1 MDAFLKMLIGILC
14 FLIIFQLIYSYI
26 TFSSF
31 SCPDCP
37 DCPEI
42 TDNQL
47 IIPSNEYTINY
58 IKKHFLD
65 FDDDI
70 KSIDFLKTNILFA
83 DNYIVNFEQD
93 AESIMTKIREEVD
106 NKENIFNNKNMKYI
120 QSSDEDK
127 INKFNKQYNI
137 NEYPTPLVYFEGS
150 KLLFGYLNS
159 INNWKILIDIGK
171 YQ

>member
-1 MDAFLKMLIGILC
+1 MDTFLKLLIGILC

-37 DCPEI
+37 ECPEI
-42 TDNQL
+42 TDNEL

-58 IKKHFLD
+58 IKKKYLD
-65 FDDDI
+65 IDDDI

-106 NKENIFNNKNMKYI
+106 NKDNIFNNKNIKYI

-127 INKFNKQYNI
+127 KSKFNKQYNI

>member
-1 MDAFLKMLIGILC
+1 MDSFLKVLIGILC
-14 FLIIFQLIYSYI
+14 FLIIIQLIYSYL

-37 DCPEI
+37 ECPENI
-42 TDNQL
+42 ENELT
-47 IIPSNEYTINY
+47 IPSNEYTINY
-58 IKKHFLD
+58 LNKHFLD
-65 FDDDI
+65 IDDDI
-70 KSIDFLKTNILFA
+70 KSIDFLKSNVLFA

-93 AESIMTKIREEVD
+93 AESVMTKIREEVD
-106 NKENIFNNKNMKYI
+106 NKDKIFNNKNLKYV

-127 INKFNKQYNI
+127 KNKFNKQYNI
-137 NEYPTPLVYFEGS
+137 NEYPSPLIYFEGS
-150 KLLFGYLNS
+150 KLLFGYLKS

>member
-1 MDAFLKMLIGILC
+1 MDTFLKLLIGILC

-42 TDNQL
+42 TDNEL

-58 IKKHFLD
+58 IKKKYLD
-65 FDDDI
+65 IDDDI

-93 AESIMTKIREEVD
+93 AELIMTKIREEVD
-106 NKENIFNNKNMKYI
+106 NKDNIFNNKNIKYI

-127 INKFNKQYNI
+127 KSKFNKQR
-137 NEYPTPLVYFEGS
+137 
-150 KLLFGYLNS
+150 S
-159 INNWKILIDIGK
+159 IIRT
-171 YQ
+171 

>member
-1 MDAFLKMLIGILC
+1 MDTFLKLLIGILC

-47 IIPSNEYTINY
+47 IIPSNEYIINY
-58 IKKHFLD
+58 IKKQFLD

>member
-1 MDAFLKMLIGILC
+1 MDTFLKLLIGILC

-58 IKKHFLD
+58 IKKKYLD
-65 FDDDI
+65 IDDDI

-93 AESIMTKIREEVD
+93 AESIMTKIRVEVD